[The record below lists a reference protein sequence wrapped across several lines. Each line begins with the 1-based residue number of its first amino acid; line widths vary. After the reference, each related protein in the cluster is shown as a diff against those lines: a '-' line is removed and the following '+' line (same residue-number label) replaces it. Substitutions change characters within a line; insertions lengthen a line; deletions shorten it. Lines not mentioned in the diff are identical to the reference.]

1 MLAVAL
7 FLVLAFFFF
16 LEILSYLKGSNVL
29 VSNSIRSMPHLSHR
43 THKEKSLFS
52 KVGSFHTISLVA
64 QDSTLSGWSRSLIHL
79 SSHLSDCMKTA
90 AIEISLDGKLL
101 KQTNSVKYL
110 GVHINRIYTFV

>member
-1 MLAVAL
+1 
-7 FLVLAFFFF
+7 
-16 LEILSYLKGSNVL
+16 
-29 VSNSIRSMPHLSHR
+29 MPHLFHR

-110 GVHINRIYTFV
+110 GVHINRIYTFM

>member
-7 FLVLAFFFF
+7 FLVLAFFF

-64 QDSTLSGWSRSLIHL
+64 QDSTLSGWF
-79 SSHLSDCMKTA
+79 
-90 AIEISLDGKLL
+90 
-101 KQTNSVKYL
+101 
-110 GVHINRIYTFV
+110 TFVNTSFEPLERLNEDSSDRNFSRW